1 MSEDG
6 KDTGKG
12 LDVNS
17 SNRAGVTSTNSFTV
31 QIDHLPEEPIAAGG
45 PNEAAR
51 VVAAIINGR
60 DSLKRLDDTEPVQIK
75 RPNRMPWGRNLTIE
89 DFRRATPPIAD
100 DEGPDSEGPIRP
112 PSI

>member
-31 QIDHLPEEPIAAGG
+31 QIDHLPEEPIAASG

-51 VVAAIINGR
+51 IVAAIINGR

-100 DEGPDSEGPIRP
+100 DEGADSEGPIRP